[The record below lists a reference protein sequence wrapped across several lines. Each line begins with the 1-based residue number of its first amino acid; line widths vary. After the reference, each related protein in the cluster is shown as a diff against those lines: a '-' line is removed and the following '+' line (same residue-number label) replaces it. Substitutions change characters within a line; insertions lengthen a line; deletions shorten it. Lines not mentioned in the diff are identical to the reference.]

1 MDVNVSKK
9 EESNFS
15 SNKEYL
21 KMQLNQI
28 CTKIQDIFV
37 IMRNQMRIFS
47 STCLPKYHRTNLTS
61 EIKQESEIKCTEIRE
76 SHYT

>member
-15 SNKEYL
+15 SNKEHL

-28 CTKIQDIFV
+28 CSKIQDIFD

-47 STCLPKYHRTNLTS
+47 STCLPKYNRANLTS

-76 SHYT
+76 SNYT